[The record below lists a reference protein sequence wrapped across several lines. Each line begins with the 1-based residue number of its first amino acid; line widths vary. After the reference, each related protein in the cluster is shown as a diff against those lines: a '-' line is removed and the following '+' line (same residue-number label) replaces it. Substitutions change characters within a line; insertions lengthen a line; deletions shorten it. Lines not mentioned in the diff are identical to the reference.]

1 MAADHSRKHQC
12 AGQTNDL
19 KTCLENL
26 RTLTDFDQV
35 LSFQVFDFYR
45 GKFKFR
51 EWIELIALI
60 FWEQSCI
67 RVLDR
72 EIHEFDAPQSIVQCL
87 KMLDN
92 WSRANTD
99 NRPIKRSVWC
109 DRNSIE
115 ESSSKPDSRSEPPI
129 GKEFIYR
136 GYFRP
141 NSADFILY
149 DQTDLLQVQSV
160 IAIGCPADL
169 ISYSA
174 VTRYVLREYGTEAIF
189 ERRPQ
194 VGSVIHL
201 DPAVTLTPDKHVF
214 LMITRATNRDPLLH
228 ETLHSCLSVLSA
240 KLNELD
246 LRELHMPIIDAER
259 SHNNLNNWYQLL
271 VDYFADT
278 NIYVHL
284 HDRVY
289 VSIACIA
296 KFPTTLTV
304 DEVEPDLQNAVIVT
318 NKENTGPRDM
328 ARGDA
333 VQKKILSWLATNAKY
348 QQSIESDDGSQRDAK
363 FALPRNSLLH
373 PARTPSFPDNQVY

>member
-1 MAADHSRKHQC
+1 
-12 AGQTNDL
+12 
-19 KTCLENL
+19 
-26 RTLTDFDQV
+26 
-35 LSFQVFDFYR
+35 
-45 GKFKFR
+45 
-51 EWIELIALI
+51 
-60 FWEQSCI
+60 
-67 RVLDR
+67 
-72 EIHEFDAPQSIVQCL
+72 
-87 KMLDN
+87 MLDN

-99 NRPIKRSVWC
+99 NRPIRRSVWC

-115 ESSSKPDSRSEPPI
+115 ESIAKQTDRSEPPI

-136 GYFRP
+136 GCLRP

-174 VTRYVLREYGTEAIF
+174 VTRYVLREYGTDAIF

-194 VGSVIHL
+194 VGAVLHL

-246 LRELHMPIIDAER
+246 YENCTVPIIDAER
-259 SHNNLNNWYQLL
+259 PHNNLNNWYQLL
-271 VDYFADT
+271 VDYFTDT
-278 NIYVHL
+278 NTYVHL

-296 KFPTTLTV
+296 SS
-304 DEVEPDLQNAVIVT
+304 LQ
-318 NKENTGPRDM
+318 R
-328 ARGDA
+328 
-333 VQKKILSWLATNAKY
+333 
-348 QQSIESDDGSQRDAK
+348 
-363 FALPRNSLLH
+363 
-373 PARTPSFPDNQVY
+373 

>member
-1 MAADHSRKHQC
+1 MRLVRP
-12 AGQTNDL
+12 NDL

-149 DQTDLLQVQSV
+149 DQTDLLTGPV
-160 IAIGCPADL
+160 
-169 ISYSA
+169 SYS
-174 VTRYVLREYGTEAIF
+174 
-189 ERRPQ
+189 
-194 VGSVIHL
+194 
-201 DPAVTLTPDKHVF
+201 
-214 LMITRATNRDPLLH
+214 NW
-228 ETLHSCLSVLSA
+228 LSS
-240 KLNELD
+240 
-246 LRELHMPIIDAER
+246 
-259 SHNNLNNWYQLL
+259 
-271 VDYFADT
+271 
-278 NIYVHL
+278 
-284 HDRVY
+284 
-289 VSIACIA
+289 
-296 KFPTTLTV
+296 
-304 DEVEPDLQNAVIVT
+304 
-318 NKENTGPRDM
+318 
-328 ARGDA
+328 
-333 VQKKILSWLATNAKY
+333 
-348 QQSIESDDGSQRDAK
+348 
-363 FALPRNSLLH
+363 
-373 PARTPSFPDNQVY
+373 

>member
-1 MAADHSRKHQC
+1 MNSI
-12 AGQTNDL
+12 
-19 KTCLENL
+19 CLNRL
-26 RTLTDFDQV
+26 Y
-35 LSFQVFDFYR
+35 SA
-45 GKFKFR
+45 
-51 EWIELIALI
+51 WM
-60 FWEQSCI
+60 
-67 RVLDR
+67 
-72 EIHEFDAPQSIVQCL
+72 
-87 KMLDN
+87 MLDN

-136 GYFRP
+136 GCLRP
-141 NSADFILY
+141 HSADFIVY
-149 DQTDLLQVQSV
+149 DQSDLLQVQTV
-160 IAIGCPADL
+160 IAVSCSADL
-169 ISYSA
+169 VSYSA
-174 VTRYVLREYGTEAIF
+174 VTRYVLREYGTDAIF
-189 ERRPQ
+189 NRRPQ

-201 DPAVTLTPDKHVF
+201 DPSVTLVRDKHVF
-214 LMITRATNRDPLLH
+214 LLITRATNRDPLLH

-246 LRELHMPIIDAER
+246 LRELHVPIIDAER

-296 KFPTTLTV
+296 KFPTTCSV
-304 DEVEPDLQNAVIVT
+304 DELEPDLQNAATVT
-318 NKENTGPRDM
+318 SKENTGPRDM

-333 VQKKILSWLATNAKY
+333 VQKKILMASNKC
-348 QQSIESDDGSQRDAK
+348 
-363 FALPRNSLLH
+363 
-373 PARTPSFPDNQVY
+373 